1 MGKQKSMSDP
11 VSKVEMALKN
21 SIKDIKPIEIK
32 VCKYLLPCGKC
43 DKTDQMCSQWQFV
56 SLKQ

>member
-1 MGKQKSMSDP
+1 MSDL

-21 SIKDIKPIEIK
+21 SVNDMKPINIK
-32 VCKYLLPCGKC
+32 VCKYLLLCGKC

-56 SLKQ
+56 PLKQ